1 MPESLAYQ
9 LTCSIYANIDE
20 LLRVSPVAEAMTVSN
35 IRQLSV
41 PLHEGTER
49 YLKDPRKECVDE
61 LG

>member
-1 MPESLAYQ
+1 M
-9 LTCSIYANIDE
+9 
-20 LLRVSPVAEAMTVSN
+20 SPVAEAMTVSN